1 VEEDDDRM
9 STLSATPDVALA
21 AEFIA
26 LEADLLDSRDYAAWL
41 ALWVPDGK
49 YVVPVN
55 PDETNYEDMLNYAYD
70 DAAMRD
76 MRVRRLTSGESMS
89 AANAGRTL
97 RSVSRFRLLGQND
110 RGDLLVRSA
119 QQLIE
124 YKFNRHRT
132 YAANVEWALRPEGE
146 SFRIVEKVVRLLNGG
161 DALAG
166 ITFLL

>member
-1 VEEDDDRM
+1 
-9 STLSATPDVALA
+9 
-21 AEFIA
+21 
-26 LEADLLDSRDYAAWL
+26 
-41 ALWVPDGK
+41 
-49 YVVPVN
+49 
-55 PDETNYEDMLNYAYD
+55 
-70 DAAMRD
+70 
-76 MRVRRLTSGESMS
+76 MS
-89 AANAGRTL
+89 AAHAGRTL

>member
-1 VEEDDDRM
+1 M
-9 STLSATPDVALA
+9 STLAATRDLPLA
-21 AEFIA
+21 TEFIA
-26 LEADLLDSRDYAAWL
+26 LEADLLDSRDYATWL

-55 PDETNYEDMLNYAYD
+55 PDETNFEDMLNYAYD

-132 YAANVEWALRPEGE
+132 YAANVEWALRAEGE

>member
-1 VEEDDDRM
+1 M

-146 SFRIVEKVVRLLNGG
+146 SFRIVEKVVRLLHGG

>member
-1 VEEDDDRM
+1 M

-26 LEADLLDSRDYAAWL
+26 LEADLLDSRDYASWL
-41 ALWVPDGK
+41 ALWVLDGK

>member
-1 VEEDDDRM
+1 M
-9 STLSATPDVALA
+9 STLSATSDVALA

-89 AANAGRTL
+89 AAHAGRTL

-132 YAANVEWALRPEGE
+132 YAANVEWALRPAGE

>member
-1 VEEDDDRM
+1 M

-70 DAAMRD
+70 DAAMSD